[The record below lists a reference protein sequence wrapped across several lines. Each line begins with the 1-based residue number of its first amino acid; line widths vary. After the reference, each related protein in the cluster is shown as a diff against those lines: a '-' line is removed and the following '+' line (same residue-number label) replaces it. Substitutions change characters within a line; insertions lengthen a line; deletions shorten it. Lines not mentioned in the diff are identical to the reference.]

1 MSKASKQ
8 KGHKRK
14 AADISKKPKYS
25 ISDVMKMF
33 PGMSYGKAV
42 LEMRK
47 KGLEL

>member
-1 MSKASKQ
+1 MSRASRQ
-8 KGHKRK
+8 KSHKRK
-14 AADISKKPKYS
+14 TTEISKKPKYS